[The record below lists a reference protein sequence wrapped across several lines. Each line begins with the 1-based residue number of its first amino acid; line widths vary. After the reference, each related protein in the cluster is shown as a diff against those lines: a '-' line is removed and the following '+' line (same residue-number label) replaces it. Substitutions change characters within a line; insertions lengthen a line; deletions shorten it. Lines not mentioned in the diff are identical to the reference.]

1 MANSLEKTMKRLSE
15 PFVKAKPS
23 SLLYNRYVLYLVF
36 AIALA
41 NLFVSAV
48 NGDFIF
54 VTFFLLVGFV
64 MSFFTKNMMVILV
77 LTLGVANVLK
87 FASRGSMEGFDDKKE
102 KEPIEDESETLPS
115 AQSDPKKKKESK
127 VELVEQVKSDA
138 EQLIEAQKN
147 IIDGFEKIDPYMK
160 QAEGLIGEIDKTAK
174 KIEAFNRETMRGR
187 NN

>member
-1 MANSLEKTMKRLSE
+1 MKRFSE
-15 PFVKAKPS
+15 PFVKAKPN
-23 SLLYNRYVLYLVF
+23 SLLYNRYVLYFVF
-36 AIALA
+36 AISLA

-48 NGDFIF
+48 HGDFMF

-87 FASRGSMEGFDDKKE
+87 YASRGSMEGFENDKQDDMEEGSKDKVVKSSQE
-102 KEPIEDESETLPS
+102 
-115 AQSDPKKKKESK
+115 KKKPSK
-127 VELVEQVKSDA
+127 VELVEQVKTDA
-138 EQLIEAQKN
+138 EKLIEAQKQ

-160 QAEGLIGEIDKTAK
+160 EAEGLIADIDSTAK